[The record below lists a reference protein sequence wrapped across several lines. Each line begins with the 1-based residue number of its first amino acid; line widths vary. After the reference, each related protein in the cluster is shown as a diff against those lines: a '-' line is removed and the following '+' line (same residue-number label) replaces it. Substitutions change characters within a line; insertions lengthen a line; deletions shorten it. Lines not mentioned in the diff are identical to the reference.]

1 MLTILLDGGLGL
13 SIVSSLV
20 TEELGGTIEIG
31 PRHQAWGGGAEADE
45 PGTRAVVVVEVPDL
59 GAPSG
64 DDPTQELPV
73 MHLGGG

>member
-1 MLTILLDGGLGL
+1 M
-13 SIVSSLV
+13 SSLV

-31 PRHQAWGGGAEADE
+31 PRRQAWGGGAEADE